1 MRRKIIPQEY
11 EDQFEWFMSNKENV
25 NLSSYKI
32 DIKTG
37 LPLKYLSDQKEAL
50 WEKFHKLYSKGSFFE
65 VVHKEKIHC
74 IHQ

>member
-50 WEKFHKLYSKGSFFE
+50 
-65 VVHKEKIHC
+65 
-74 IHQ
+74 